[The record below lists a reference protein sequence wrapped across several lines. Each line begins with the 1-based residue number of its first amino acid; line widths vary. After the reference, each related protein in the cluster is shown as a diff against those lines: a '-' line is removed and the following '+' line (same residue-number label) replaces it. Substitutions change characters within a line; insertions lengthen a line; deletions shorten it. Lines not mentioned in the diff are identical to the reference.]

1 MKYMENKNRLIG
13 LISYNIHSDHM
24 NYGAV
29 LHTFAFQQHLKKCG
43 IQSVVINYVPK
54 MIEKKNFKYP
64 ILNVCMMRHP
74 CSILWNLLNW
84 GILGFFSNLRKYR
97 KFQFFFKNHYIKTS
111 FQYRHNELM
120 LLNVIEDLAIDTY
133 VCESDVI
140 WKLYAKTDFDDVFFL
155 NTPFAKGKIKVAY
168 SPSIG
173 SRPFDEQEQKYI
185 LTMTKDFKAVSCR
198 EREGSEYLSQLLNRD
213 VLWVLDPTLL
223 LDSNDYEPLIISPE
237 ERDYLLVYNCMVN
250 DVQMLKETSK
260 LAERLG
266 LEMIEISNY
275 NVNKIKFNH
284 KVKTDVGIEEWLG
297 YFKYA
302 NFVVCNAFHGCC
314 FSVIFQK
321 QFFLFQRDGS
331 DYRMKSITEGL
342 GLSERLIPYYDKKL
356 PQEINPIDYNTVNLK
371 LSKLKKQSFY
381 FIKQYIL

>member
-1 MKYMENKNRLIG
+1 
-13 LISYNIHSDHM
+13 
-24 NYGAV
+24 
-29 LHTFAFQQHLKKCG
+29 
-43 IQSVVINYVPK
+43 
-54 MIEKKNFKYP
+54 
-64 ILNVCMMRHP
+64 
-74 CSILWNLLNW
+74 
-84 GILGFFSNLRKYR
+84 
-97 KFQFFFKNHYIKTS
+97 
-111 FQYRHNELM
+111 
-120 LLNVIEDLAIDTY
+120 
-133 VCESDVI
+133 
-140 WKLYAKTDFDDVFFL
+140 
-155 NTPFAKGKIKVAY
+155 
-168 SPSIG
+168 
-173 SRPFDEQEQKYI
+173 
-185 LTMTKDFKAVSCR
+185 
-198 EREGSEYLSQLLNRD
+198 
-213 VLWVLDPTLL
+213 
-223 LDSNDYEPLIISPE
+223 
-237 ERDYLLVYNCMVN
+237 MVN